1 MSTFSVA
8 FTKDASAMKKV
19 HFARQERVTHLPFSS
34 KIRYNIRVALQ
45 IPAREGGVSHVL
57 HHIFLGC
64 RHG

>member
-1 MSTFSVA
+1 
-8 FTKDASAMKKV
+8 MKKV
-19 HFARQERVTHLPFSS
+19 HFARRERVTHLPFSS

-57 HHIFLGC
+57 HHIFFGR